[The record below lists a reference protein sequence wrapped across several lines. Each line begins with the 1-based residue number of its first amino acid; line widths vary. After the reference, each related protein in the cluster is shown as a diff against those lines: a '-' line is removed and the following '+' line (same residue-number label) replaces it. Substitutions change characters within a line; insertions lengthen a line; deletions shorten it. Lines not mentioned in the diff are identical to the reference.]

1 MLILKLKFDR
11 VFDYSY
17 VRLDDCLPWKKE
29 KHPPSIKTTVE
40 KEDWISPVGRNDRV
54 QRSFSPEDLK
64 TV

>member
-17 VRLDDCLPWKKE
+17 VQLDDYLPWKKE

-40 KEDWISPVGRNDRV
+40 KED
-54 QRSFSPEDLK
+54 
-64 TV
+64 